1 MTAHTPVIIDQ
12 PTSTTELMMNL
23 DAMNNMYRLAETMAG
38 GKATVPA
45 HLQGNVADCMAIV
58 MQSALWRMNPFA
70 VAQKTHVVSGTLG
83 YEAQL
88 VNAVVKHSGSVQGAF
103 HYEFFGDWSK
113 VIGNFITK
121 TNPNGKQYQ
130 APNWTLADEKGLGVK
145 VFNTLA
151 GESEPRPLE
160 LLLSQAQVRNSTLWA
175 SDPKQQLAYLAV
187 KRWARLYCPEA
198 ILGVYSADELESERP
213 ERDITPQ
220 PEQRTDSRLNQVL
233 SGAAVQQEAV
243 VAEQPAQAALPNL
256 SEKLK
261 LSLDDCSNLDE
272 LREVYTSIGKAVNDG
287 KLTDRERI
295 ELGGLYKK
303 RKEMLQPKQNEPEID
318 YETGEVA

>member
-1 MTAHTPVIIDQ
+1 
-12 PTSTTELMMNL
+12 
-23 DAMNNMYRLAETMAG
+23 
-38 GKATVPA
+38 
-45 HLQGNVADCMAIV
+45 MAIV

-130 APNWTLADEKGLGVK
+130 APNWTPADEKGLGVK

-220 PEQRTDSRLNQVL
+220 PEQRADSRLNQVL
-233 SGAAVQQEAV
+233 SGAAVANEQAV
-243 VAEQPAQAALPNL
+243 MEHEPAQLPNL
-256 SEKLK
+256 GEKLEWSLQDCTCMNELLEVGEAIKSAVSTGQISAEQRKNLGK
-261 LSLDDCSNLDE
+261 LFTAKQRDF
-272 LREVYTSIGKAVNDG
+272 TAVN
-287 KLTDRERI
+287 T
-295 ELGGLYKK
+295 
-303 RKEMLQPKQNEPEID
+303 
-318 YETGEVA
+318 ETGEVA

>member
-1 MTAHTPVIIDQ
+1 MTAHTPIIIDQ

-38 GKATVPA
+38 GKATVPQ

-121 TNPNGKQYQ
+121 TNQNGKPYQ
-130 APNWTLADEKGLGVK
+130 APNWTPADEKGLGVK

-220 PEQRTDSRLNQVL
+220 PEQRADSRLNQVL
-233 SGAAVQQEAV
+233 SGATVQQEAIG
-243 VAEQPAQAALPNL
+243 QPAQAALP
-256 SEKLK
+256 SPFEK
-261 LSLDDCSNLDE
+261 LSLSLNDCTTIQELDE
-272 LREVYTSIGKAVNDG
+272 VAAEIATAIQSHKVNDSE
-287 KLTDRERI
+287 KKH
-295 ELGGLYKK
+295 LGAIYKN
-303 RKEMLQPKQNEPEID
+303 RKERLQPKEPEID

>member
-38 GKATVPA
+38 GKATVPQ

-121 TNPNGKQYQ
+121 TNQNGKPYQ
-130 APNWTLADEKGLGVK
+130 APNWTPTDEKGLGVK

-151 GESEPRPLE
+151 GETEPRPLE

-198 ILGVYSADELESERP
+198 ILGVYSADELEAERP

-220 PEQRTDSRLNQVL
+220 PEKRADSTLNQVL
-233 SGAAVQQEAV
+233 SGNTATQETV
-243 VAEQPAQAALPNL
+243 IEQPAQAALPNL
-256 SEKLK
+256 SEKLEM
-261 LSLDDCSNLDE
+261 SLRDCSNMDE
-272 LREVYTSIGKAVNDG
+272 LIEVGAAIGKAVGTGQIDAEQRKHLG
-287 KLTDRERI
+287 KLFT
-295 ELGGLYKK
+295 K
-303 RKEMLQPKQNEPEID
+303 LQRDFTAVNT
-318 YETGEVA
+318 ETGEVA

>member
-121 TNPNGKQYQ
+121 TNQNGKQYQ
-130 APNWTLADEKGLGVK
+130 APNWTSADEKDLGVK

-220 PEQRTDSRLNQVL
+220 PEQRADSRLNQVL
-233 SGAAVQQEAV
+233 SGASV
-243 VAEQPAQAALPNL
+243 VNEQAEMEPEQAQLPNL
-256 SEKLK
+256 GEKLEWSLQDCTCMNELLEVGEAIKSAVSTGQISAEQRKNLGK
-261 LSLDDCSNLDE
+261 LFTAKQRDF
-272 LREVYTSIGKAVNDG
+272 TAVN
-287 KLTDRERI
+287 T
-295 ELGGLYKK
+295 
-303 RKEMLQPKQNEPEID
+303 
-318 YETGEVA
+318 ETGEVA

>member
-1 MTAHTPVIIDQ
+1 MTAHTPIIIDQ

-38 GKATVPA
+38 GKATVPQ

-88 VNAVVKHSGSVQGAF
+88 VNAVVKHSGSVQGEF

-121 TNPNGKQYQ
+121 TNQNGKPYQ
-130 APNWTLADEKGLGVK
+130 APNWTPADEKGLGVK

-151 GESEPRPLE
+151 GETEPRPLE

-220 PEQRTDSRLNQVL
+220 PEKRADSTLNQVL
-233 SGAAVQQEAV
+233 NGNAATQETV
-243 VAEQPAQAALPNL
+243 IEQPAQAALPNL
-256 SEKLK
+256 GEKLEW
-261 LSLDDCSNLDE
+261 SLQDCTCIDE
-272 LREVYTSIGKAVNDG
+272 LLEVGEAIKSAVGTGQISAEQRKHLGKLFTTKQRDFTAVN
-287 KLTDRERI
+287 T
-295 ELGGLYKK
+295 
-303 RKEMLQPKQNEPEID
+303 
-318 YETGEVA
+318 ETGEVA

>member
-1 MTAHTPVIIDQ
+1 MSNHPPIIIDQ

-23 DAMNNMYRLAETMAG
+23 DAMNNIYRLAETMAG
-38 GKATVPA
+38 GKATVPT
-45 HLQGNVADCMAIV
+45 HLQGNVADCMAII

-88 VNAVVKHSGSVQGAF
+88 VNAVVKHSGSVKSAF

-121 TNPNGKQYQ
+121 TNQNGKPYQ
-130 APNWTLADEKGLGVK
+130 APNWTLADEKGLGVR
-145 VFNTLA
+145 VLNTLA
-151 GESEPRPLE
+151 SESEPRQLE

-198 ILGVYSADELESERP
+198 ILGVYSVDELEQEKP

-220 PEQRTDSRLNQVL
+220 PEKRADSKLNQVL
-233 SGAAVQQEAV
+233 NGATVT
-243 VAEQPAQAALPNL
+243 EQAQKVEQTTQAALPNL
-256 SEKLK
+256 SEKLEM
-261 LSLDDCSNLDE
+261 SLRDCANMDE
-272 LREVYTSIGKAVNDG
+272 LIEVGAAIGEAVGTGQINAEQRKQLG
-287 KLTDRERI
+287 KLFS
-295 ELGGLYKK
+295 K
-303 RKEMLQPKQNEPEID
+303 LQRNFTTVNPD
-318 YETGEVA
+318 TGEVA